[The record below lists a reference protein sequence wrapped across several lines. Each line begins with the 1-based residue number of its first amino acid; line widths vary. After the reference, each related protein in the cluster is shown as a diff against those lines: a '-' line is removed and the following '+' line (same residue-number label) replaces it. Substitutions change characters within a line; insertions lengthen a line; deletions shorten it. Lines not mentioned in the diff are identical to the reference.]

1 MIRTIHT
8 RTGTAAL
15 VVAAALAT
23 SAPANA
29 DPTDLRTPDARD
41 ASTQRHA
48 GTTWAAGPD
57 LRSIDA
63 RDATQA
69 PGGAVTRVD
78 TRNPRVV
85 QITAGG
91 FQWDDAAIGAGGTL
105 GIVLILAG
113 GTAAITR
120 RHRTAGRLAT

>member
-1 MIRTIHT
+1 MIRTTHT
-8 RTGTAAL
+8 RTGITAL

-48 GTTWAAGPD
+48 GTTWAPGPD

-69 PGGAVTRVD
+69 PGGAVTRV
-78 TRNPRVV
+78 NPGDLKVV
-85 QITAGG
+85 EISTGG

-120 RHRTAGRLAT
+120 RHRTGRLAT